1 MSFPA
6 VYLSRPAARLP
17 KTRLSNDDLLA
28 RIRANFKGTPEEFA
42 PIEAAV
48 RHVFDKCNS
57 GYRYIEEDH
66 KARMGDYAFS
76 VAQAVLLENGVDPK
90 EVGLLIY
97 GGISREYFE
106 PATAMEVAGKLGIE
120 EVRAFDVTSACA
132 GQMEGI
138 QIAAATL
145 AVEPKLKYALVCSAE
160 LTRHF
165 LSYDIQSP
173 EEMITKAAGLTI
185 GHAATAVLIGRTPF
199 KGGSAR
205 LIGMRTHS
213 MPQHWGLCSAPIDG
227 TFTSRSSELFRLN
240 VHVPAELTAMCREVG
255 WTPADVTHFVC
266 HQPSESIVR
275 KVLENLGVP
284 VERALLTHHDYA
296 NTAST
301 TVTLSLHELLKTG
314 RVKAGDKLLL
324 HVAAAGF
331 SMVSAAAEWVE

>member
-1 MSFPA
+1 MPFPA

-17 KTRLSNDDLLA
+17 ETRLSNADLLA
-28 RIRANFKGTPEEFA
+28 RIRANFRGTPEDFA
-42 PIEAAV
+42 AVEAAV
-48 RHVFDKCNS
+48 THVFTKCNS
-57 GYRYIEEDH
+57 GYRYIEENQ
-66 KARMGDYAFS
+66 KARMGDYAHA
-76 VAQAVLLENGVDPK
+76 VARQVLDDNGISPSA
-90 EVGLLIY
+90 VGLLIY

-120 EVRAFDVTSACA
+120 TVRAFDVTSACA

-138 QIAAATL
+138 QIAAASM
-145 AVEPKLKYALVCSAE
+145 AIDPKLDYALICSAE

-173 EEMITKAAGLTI
+173 EEMITKSAGLTI
-185 GHAATAVLIGRTPF
+185 GHAATAILLARTPF

-205 LIGMRTHS
+205 LLGMRTHS

-227 TFTSRSSELFRLN
+227 TFTSLSSDLFRLN

-255 WTPADVTHFVC
+255 WTPQDVTHFVC

-284 VERALLTHHDYA
+284 VERALLTHHEFA

-301 TVTLSLHELLKTG
+301 TVTLTLHELLKQG
-314 RVKAGDKLLL
+314 KVAAGDKLLM